1 MPRFRS
7 NHPKVFLWKG
17 VLEICSK
24 FTGEHPRRTVILIK
38 LQSNFTE
45 THFNMDV
52 LLWNCCI
59 FLEHLFLEVPL
70 GGCVCRFV
78 PHGRCNDALFQLI
91 TTGLRSC
98 CVRNAVVIWV
108 TGGYLWLSEG
118 TKLFYFA
125 FGISPFKLLF
135 FGSWAGNRVSDYAH
149 CAALFAAIIAALFCL
164 GGAIG
169 WLIVVGRV
177 GRVLRGWGGVGF
189 CRVDRGG
196 VRGFVGCGAMW
207 LGAALSF
214 YGNFPDIS

>member
-24 FTGEHPRRTVILIK
+24 FTGKHPRRTVILIK

-98 CVRNAVVIWV
+98 CVRNALIVQVTEGSLCFPWLSCSISHLGYHPSNRCFLVLKLGIRPLATLTALLCSLPLSLRCFIWV
-108 TGGYLWLSEG
+108 V
-118 TKLFYFA
+118 
-125 FGISPFKLLF
+125 LLD
-135 FGSWAGNRVSDYAH
+135 G
-149 CAALFAAIIAALFCL
+149 LL
-164 GGAIG
+164 
-169 WLIVVGRV
+169 
-177 GRVLRGWGGVGF
+177 
-189 CRVDRGG
+189 
-196 VRGFVGCGAMW
+196 
-207 LGAALSF
+207 
-214 YGNFPDIS
+214 